1 MSYSILHTHLQESIA
16 AKLAILEDQPLQ
28 ANIEL
33 ATKKII
39 SAYKNGNKLFLCGNG
54 GSASDAQHLAA
65 ELTGRYAYDRP
76 PLSAEA
82 LHTNTSTLT
91 AIANDYGYDQAFART
106 LQGLATAGDVV
117 ICLSTSGNS
126 QNILNVALTAKKQG
140 IYAIAMTGSQD
151 SKLSEI
157 ADLTLK
163 MPSLTT
169 PIIQECHITIG
180 HYICHVVEASM
191 FPIT

>member
-1 MSYSILHTHLQESIA
+1 MSHSIVHTHLQESID

-28 ANIEL
+28 ANIDL
-33 ATKKII
+33 AIKKII
-39 SAYKNGNKLFLCGNG
+39 TAFKNGNRLFLCGNG

-106 LQGLATAGDVV
+106 LQGLATTGDVV

-126 QNILNVALTAKKQG
+126 QNILNVALAAKKQG
-140 IYAIAMTGSQD
+140 IYAIAMTGSQP

-163 MPSLTT
+163 MPSSNT
-169 PIIQECHITIG
+169 PIIQECHIAVG
-180 HYICHVVEASM
+180 HSICHVVEASM